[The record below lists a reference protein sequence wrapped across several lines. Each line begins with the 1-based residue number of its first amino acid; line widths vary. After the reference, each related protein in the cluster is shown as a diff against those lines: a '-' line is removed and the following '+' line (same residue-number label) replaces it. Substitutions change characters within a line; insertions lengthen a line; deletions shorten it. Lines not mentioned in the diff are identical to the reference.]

1 MTIMVEVVVAAAAA
15 VVVKVAVGL
24 ILALLAN
31 IGIVYCN
38 VWPTLGKWENRLVIK
53 ANIVSNA

>member
-1 MTIMVEVVVAAAAA
+1 MIIMVEVVVAAAA

-38 VWPTLGKWENRLVIK
+38 VWPALGKWENRLVIK